1 MSGRNDDGNEFGL
14 LSPTAPSC
22 RPSSPNSPPNNDDEA
37 FSKIMAGAGVL
48 GAPTDEQGLGDEQ
61 ATRILMLLARTGRRM
76 NEILLLDR
84 DPLLPLDT
92 PAPEKPDG
100 FVAKLH
106 YQQTKIVEGPD
117 TIPVDQEIVA
127 IVRAQQEWS
136 DRFLAGRAAPGRQ
149 GKYLF
154 LAARK
159 NRNGD
164 RPYGMTQLHTTLS
177 ELVGRL
183 DVRDSTGRLVD
194 FQRTH
199 RFRHT
204 KATSLLNA
212 GVPLHVVQRYLGH
225 LSPTMTMIYA
235 QTLASTHER
244 EFLRYLPQTHRRRPR
259 TRRRPPRPLRHDP
272 AEQAHRPDPAQR
284 LLPAATPPN
293 LRQGQRL
300 PDLRQVRH
308 RRDLPARAD
317 HPTSP
322 NRAAH

>member
-183 DVRDSTGRLVD
+183 DVRDSTRPAGGLPTHPPVPAHQGHQPA
-194 FQRTH
+194 QR
-199 RFRHT
+199 RCAVARG
-204 KATSLLNA
+204 ATLPGPPQPDHDDDLRPDPRGHPRA
-212 GVPLHVVQRYLGH
+212 GIP
-225 LSPTMTMIYA
+225 A
-235 QTLASTHER
+235 
-244 EFLRYLPQTHRRRPR
+244 LPQAHSRRPR
-259 TRRRPPRPLRHDP
+259 ARHRPSRPLRHAP
-272 AEQAHRPDPAQR
+272 TEQAHRPDPAQW
-284 LLPAATPPN
+284 LLPAAAPTG
-293 LRQGQRL
+293 LRERQRL
-300 PDLRQVRH
+300 PDL
-308 RRDLPARAD
+308 
-317 HPTSP
+317 
-322 NRAAH
+322 